1 MNITLLIIIIYLFL
15 TFVIAWYFS
24 RKESLEDYFLN
35 KKKTNLWLMT
45 FSTVATV
52 FGAGA
57 SVAIV
62 SEVYNSGI
70 SYGLALPV
78 SFLFGMLILGLAA
91 KKIKSI
97 GDEYGAYTV
106 VDFFHKRYDKKN
118 KILVGILQLFLLII
132 WIAVQAV
139 AIASLVSVLIGV
151 DYTIALI
158 LTAVITICYTSLGGL
173 KVDIITDFFQFW
185 IIMIVFVALAFIGYQ
200 EVGGFSNLISN
211 VPKEHFNPFAFG
223 GISWFIGAILLSGFL
238 YLGNTTQWQR
248 IFSAESQQTA
258 KKSFYLSIPFL
269 VVLGLITIFLG
280 LISSVLLSGIKQE
293 NAIFLLMNE
302 LLTPTFAGIGFA
314 AILAVIMSSIDS
326 LLVGGS
332 AIIYKAMFKENGS
345 IEKRRL
351 LYARIITTLFGIL
364 GFVIAFILPNIITL
378 SLLVTYLAIIF
389 VPPIISGLYYK
400 KTSSEASFWS
410 ILIPTIV
417 LFSLFPFVKENTFLI
432 SGTLGIVIII
442 FYDKL
447 FKVKL

>member
-1 MNITLLIIIIYLFL
+1 
-15 TFVIAWYFS
+15 
-24 RKESLEDYFLN
+24 
-35 KKKTNLWLMT
+35 
-45 FSTVATV
+45 
-52 FGAGA
+52 
-57 SVAIV
+57 
-62 SEVYNSGI
+62 
-70 SYGLALPV
+70 
-78 SFLFGMLILGLAA
+78 
-91 KKIKSI
+91 
-97 GDEYGAYTV
+97 
-106 VDFFHKRYDKKN
+106 
-118 KILVGILQLFLLII
+118 
-132 WIAVQAV
+132 
-139 AIASLVSVLIGV
+139 
-151 DYTIALI
+151 
-158 LTAVITICYTSLGGL
+158 
-173 KVDIITDFFQFW
+173 
-185 IIMIVFVALAFIGYQ
+185 MIVFVALAFIGYQ

-269 VVLGLITIFLG
+269 VVLGLITIFFG